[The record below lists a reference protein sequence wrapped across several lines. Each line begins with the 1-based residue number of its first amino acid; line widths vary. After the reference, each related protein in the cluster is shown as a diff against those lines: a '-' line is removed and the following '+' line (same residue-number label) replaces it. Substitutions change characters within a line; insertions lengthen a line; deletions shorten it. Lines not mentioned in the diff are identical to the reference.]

1 MNKHSKP
8 HKWRRLSSRVVF
20 THPRIVLAEDEVELP
35 DGKRSLYL
43 RQVYQGKGGV
53 IIICQ
58 NGGKVLIQREYSY
71 PVDDILYQF
80 PGGKIEEGETPEQ
93 AAQRELAEAFQQIG
107 WFYADNRRTSAKL
120 YVVCARGAFRDN
132 YSLQPDDTEFI
143 SSSWLEIGKLE
154 LKLGL

>member
-20 THPRIVLAEDEVELP
+20 THPRIVLAED
-35 DGKRSLYL
+35 
-43 RQVYQGKGGV
+43 
-53 IIICQ
+53 
-58 NGGKVLIQREYSY
+58 
-71 PVDDILYQF
+71 
-80 PGGKIEEGETPEQ
+80 
-93 AAQRELAEAFQQIG
+93 FQQIG

>member
-93 AAQRELAEAFQQIG
+93 AAQRELAEDFQQIG

>member
-20 THPRIVLAEDEVELP
+20 MHPRMMLAEDEVELP

-58 NGGKVLIQREYSY
+58 NGSKVLIQQEYSY

-93 AAQRELAEAFQQIG
+93 AAQRELAEESNILAEDFQQIG
-107 WFYADNRRTSAKL
+107 WFMPTIAVLMPSCTLSVHAALFEIIIRSNRMKQSL
-120 YVVCARGAFRDN
+120 FPVVG
-132 YSLQPDDTEFI
+132 
-143 SSSWLEIGKLE
+143 
-154 LKLGL
+154 

>member
-43 RQVYQGKGGV
+43 RQVYQSKGGV
-53 IIICQ
+53 IIICH

-93 AAQRELAEAFQQIG
+93 AAQRELAEDFQQIG

>member
-1 MNKHSKP
+1 MNRHSKLQ
-8 HKWRRLSSRVVF
+8 KWRRLSSRVVF

-80 PGGKIEEGETPEQ
+80 PIDSLEKLPIRT
-93 AAQRELAEAFQQIG
+93 REPII
-107 WFYADNRRTSAKL
+107 W
-120 YVVCARGAFRDN
+120 
-132 YSLQPDDTEFI
+132 
-143 SSSWLEIGKLE
+143 
-154 LKLGL
+154 

>member
-1 MNKHSKP
+1 MNRHSKP
-8 HKWRRLSSRVVF
+8 QKWRRFLSRVVF

-58 NGGKVLIQREYSY
+58 NGDKVLIQREYSY

-80 PGGKIEEGETPEQ
+80 PGVKLKKVRLPSKLPSANWRKNLIFWRKIFSKLAGFMPTIAVLVPSCTLSVR
-93 AAQRELAEAFQQIG
+93 AALFEIIIRS
-107 WFYADNRRTSAKL
+107 NRMKQSL
-120 YVVCARGAFRDN
+120 FPVVG
-132 YSLQPDDTEFI
+132 
-143 SSSWLEIGKLE
+143 
-154 LKLGL
+154 

>member
-1 MNKHSKP
+1 MNKYNKP
-8 HKWRRLSSRVVF
+8 QKWRRLSSRVVF

-35 DGKRSLYL
+35 DGKRSSYL

-80 PGGKIEEGETPEQ
+80 PGGKIEPGE
-93 AAQRELAEAFQQIG
+93 I
-107 WFYADNRRTSAKL
+107 
-120 YVVCARGAFRDN
+120 VVNEILFDPFVGG
-132 YSLQPDDTEFI
+132 SEFI
-143 SSSWLEIGKLE
+143 E
-154 LKLGL
+154 LYNRSGRILPVNSLTFAIRKAK